1 MVANLITKTPQ
12 FAGEF
17 MVIDVL
23 GKFSGAQQFIIL
35 QCLPAL
41 LHRIKGCVEHD
52 AMRVQMRVE
61 GARGV
66 MGEQRC
72 CKIAGGT
79 VAMPAT
85 SPNAGC
91 GKCFKFPHCRPD
103 SVIVSRNRS
112 EEHTSELQ
120 SL

>member
-1 MVANLITKTPQ
+1 
-12 FAGEF
+12 

-23 GKFSGAQQFIIL
+23 GEFSCL
-35 QCLPAL
+35 QHPVVLQRLPPL

-61 GARGV
+61 GTRGV
-66 MGEQRC
+66 MGEQGRH
-72 CKIAGGT
+72 KIAGGT

-91 GKCFKFPHCRPD
+91 GKCFEFPQCRPD
-103 SVIVSRNRS
+103 SMIVSRNDPFIC
-112 EEHTSELQ
+112 TSQ
-120 SL
+120 CHD

>member
-41 LHRIKGCVEHD
+41 LHWIKGRVEHD

-61 GARGV
+61 GTRGV
-66 MGEQRC
+66 MGEQRRR
-72 CKIAGGT
+72 KIAGGT

-91 GKCFKFPHCRPD
+91 GKCFEFPQCRPD
-103 SVIVSRNRS
+103 SMIVSRNDPFIC
-112 EEHTSELQ
+112 TSQ
-120 SL
+120 CHD